1 MASVAKEWL
10 MDLSLTELVDT
21 IQSKKATPLESLQA
35 CFARVRRFNPSLNAL
50 VFLREKEALHEAQ
63 EQTLKIARG
72 TLFFLPLF
80 LFPFPFFSSSS
91 LLLYFFFNI
100 ALTVCE
106 HR

>member
-50 VFLREKEALHEAQ
+50 VFLREKEALDEAQ
-63 EQTLKIARG
+63 DQTQKIARG
-72 TLFFLPLF
+72 YLFSFSFAFSFSFLL
-80 LFPFPFFSSSS
+80 SSSS
-91 LLLYFFFNI
+91 VLLLF
-100 ALTVCE
+100 ALIDCE